1 MGIYCIFAGLLLVFR
16 STSAQI
22 IVFIGLWRIPM
33 DLYDQYSLSVCA
45 RVFIEEEQEI
55 YVVDGRK
62 HQHLLVW
69 NNRMPFFAYDW

>member
-1 MGIYCIFAGLLLVFR
+1 MGIYSIFVGLLLVFR

-22 IVFIGLWRIPM
+22 IVSIGLWRILM

-69 NNRMPFFAYDW
+69 NNSLSFTAYDW